1 MSASS
6 ERSCVRVGAWGR
18 RLIAVVAW
26 VSFGASGAGAQPLT
40 VAAASDLQ
48 VVMPALTAAFEK
60 ATGEPIRVTYG
71 SSGNFYSQ
79 IQNGAPFDVFM
90 SADIVYPRQ
99 LDAAGLIVPNS
110 LVVYGV
116 GRIVLWARRDSP
128 ADVTRGLEGLNTKAV
143 RRIAVASPSHAPYG
157 RAAVAALR
165 HAGLYDLLQSRLI
178 LGENVSQAAMF
189 ADSGNADAGII
200 ALSLALSPTLR
211 QRGTFFLIPLDF
223 YPPLEQAAVIVKSSR
238 KQEAARAFLRF
249 IRQPEMVRLM
259 ETAGFAPPTGRG
271 R

>member
-1 MSASS
+1 MSANADQSS
-6 ERSCVRVGAWGR
+6 LRCETWGW
-18 RLIAVVAW
+18 RLAGVLLW
-26 VSFGASGAGAQPLT
+26 VLAGVSVAGAQSLT

-48 VVMPALTAAFEK
+48 AVMPVLSAAFEK

-71 SSGNFYSQ
+71 SSGNFFSQ

-90 SADIVYPRQ
+90 SADAVYPRQ
-99 LDAAGLIVPNS
+99 LEASGLTVPDS

-116 GRIVLWARRDSP
+116 GRIVLWAHRRSP
-128 ADVTRGLEGLNTKAV
+128 AHVGRGLEGLNTQAV
-143 RRIAVASPSHAPYG
+143 KRIAIANPNHAPYG
-157 RAAVAALR
+157 RAAVSALQ
-165 HAGLYDLLQSRLI
+165 HVGLYDRLKSRLI

-200 ALSLALSPTLR
+200 ALSLALSPALK
-211 QRGTFFLIPLDF
+211 QHGSFFLIPLDF

-238 KQEAARAFLRF
+238 KQDAARAFLRF
-249 IRQPEMVRLM
+249 MRRPEIVRLM
-259 ETAGFAPPTGRG
+259 ETAGFAPPKERG